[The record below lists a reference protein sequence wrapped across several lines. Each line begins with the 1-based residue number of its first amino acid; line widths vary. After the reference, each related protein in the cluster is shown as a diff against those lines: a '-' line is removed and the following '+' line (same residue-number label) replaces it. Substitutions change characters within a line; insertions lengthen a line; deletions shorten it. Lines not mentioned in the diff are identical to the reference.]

1 MKREIK
7 IHYREMAKSH
17 DLVSVKQKGFKV
29 IVNKSFEHS
38 YGDSR
43 IARAVAK
50 KLRSLIV

>member
-1 MKREIK
+1 MKREFK

-17 DLVSVKQKGFKV
+17 DLVSAKQKGCKV
-29 IVNKSFEHS
+29 IVNKSFEYS

-50 KLRSLIV
+50 NLRVL

>member
-1 MKREIK
+1 MSYREI
-7 IHYREMAKSH
+7 ANLH
-17 DLVSVKQKGFKV
+17 DLVSVRRKGDKV
-29 IVNKSFEHS
+29 IVNKTFEYS